1 VRSRR
6 WLQGARLGQK
16 DGATLEDVAAL
27 AKVSRA
33 TAARA
38 LNGYGYVG
46 EDTAKR
52 VRAAAKRFGY
62 QTNRVAQALRS
73 GQLPIIGFVPGDIQN
88 PFFARIAHDVD
99 VALRRHS
106 YNVLIASSEEN
117 TTQERQVLAGLRA
130 LNPQGL
136 ILAPASTKDCG
147 HIREL
152 VRDGM
157 PVVLIDRLVR
167 NVACDSVTVDNE
179 AGAWAA
185 IEYLVDMGHRRIGFL
200 GDETPI
206 FTTEERLGGYRKALS
221 AHGIP
226 YQKRLVVTARST
238 VQDAIEA
245 TEKLFRRAPRPT
257 ALLTVDSIMT
267 QGALLGLRSLGIAI
281 PEDVSLIG
289 FDDFDLA
296 TFTAPPITVVA
307 QPTAEIG
314 RLAAQ
319 LLLERLGQRDIK
331 PRSVRFPTKLV
342 RRGSVRQL
350 AV

>member
-1 VRSRR
+1 M
-6 WLQGARLGQK
+6 GA
-16 DGATLEDVAAL
+16 ATLEEVAAI

-46 EDTAKR
+46 EATGLR
-52 VRAAAKRFGY
+52 VRAAAERLGY

-88 PFFARIAHDVD
+88 PFFARIAHDID
-99 VALRRHS
+99 VALRRHK
-106 YNVLIASSEEN
+106 YNVLIASSEES
-117 TTQERQVLAGLRA
+117 TTQERQVLAGLRG
-130 LNPQGL
+130 LNTQGL
-136 ILAPASTKDCG
+136 ILAPASTKDFG
-147 HIREL
+147 HILDL

-157 PVVLIDRLVR
+157 PIVLIDRLVR
-167 NVACDSVTVDNE
+167 SVACDSVTVDNE
-179 AGAWAA
+179 AGAWDAVQH
-185 IEYLVDMGHRRIGFL
+185 LVEMGHRKIAFL
-200 GDETPI
+200 GDRTPI
-206 FTTEERLGGYRKALS
+206 FTTEERLSGYRKALS
-221 AHGIP
+221 AHGIS
-226 YQKRLVVTARST
+226 YERGLVVTARSS

-245 TEKLFRRAPRPT
+245 TVRLFRRRVRPT

-281 PEDVSLIG
+281 PQDVSLIG

-296 TFTAPPITVVA
+296 TFTDPPITVVA

-319 LLLERLGQRDIK
+319 LLLERLAQRDLK

-350 AV
+350 GTE